1 MNKFKLVLWIIILGI
16 IALVI
21 FQNKVF
27 FLDTHQSLLINPW
40 VAPTYQTPEIPIAVI
55 FLVFFVLGLIL
66 AFLFGAPQ
74 RFRNRKTI
82 KQLTAANASQKD
94 EIEKLKKEIDSLK
107 GVRAAAVAEG
117 AEPVA
122 AEGDS
127 GGQPDEAGRQLDKAE
142 N

>member
-21 FQNKVF
+21 FQNEAF
-27 FLDTHQSLLINPW
+27 FLGSQSLQINLW
-40 VAPTYQTPEIPIAVI
+40 VAPVYQTPEIPIAVI

-74 RFRNRKTI
+74 RFRNRKAI
-82 KQLTAANASQKD
+82 KRLTAANASQKD
-94 EIEKLKKEIDSLK
+94 EVEKLNKEIDSLK

-117 AEPVA
+117 AESAA
-122 AEGDS
+122 AEADS
-127 GGQPDEAGRQLDKAE
+127 GGQADEASRQLDKAE